1 MSQELAKFPYTI
13 VLSLLMG
20 TLRQKLALKGDQNS
34 KIVDTLLEQKKLMSN
49 LMKRGLIDE
58 GYLEPVH
65 VMISHYNNK
74 YY

>member
-20 TLRQKLALKGDQNS
+20 TLRQKLALKGGQNS
-34 KIVDTLLEQKKLMSN
+34 KIDTILEQKKLMTN

>member
-20 TLRQKLALKGDQNS
+20 TLRQKLALKGGQNS
-34 KIVDTLLEQKKLMSN
+34 KIVYTLLEQKKLMSN